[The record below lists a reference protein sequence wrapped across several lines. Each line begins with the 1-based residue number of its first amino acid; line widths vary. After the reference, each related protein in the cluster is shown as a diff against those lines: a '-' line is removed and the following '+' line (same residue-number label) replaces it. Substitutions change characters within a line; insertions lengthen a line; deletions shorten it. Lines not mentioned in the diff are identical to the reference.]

1 MTVGN
6 TNKVNEMT
14 VTGINDQMLQYG
26 KGLEHVYKNKPKNPK
41 AYGVYR
47 PDAKNIVGGLTA
59 IFSLLVI
66 ASELM

>member
-1 MTVGN
+1 MP
-6 TNKVNEMT
+6 

-26 KGLEHVYKNKPKNPK
+26 KGLEYIYKNKPKTPK
-41 AYGVYR
+41 AYGIKT
-47 PDAKNIVGGLTA
+47 PDTRNVIVALTA